1 MVIGVLGGT
10 GQLGGATVAELRRR
24 GHRAVVLSRR
34 PPEDGGEHRPV
45 DVESGVG
52 LAFAMCGLDAVVE
65 TLNGP
70 PGVLVW
76 GTERALAAARVAGV
90 EHVVSLS
97 AAGAGR
103 VPHEYYRAKAE
114 QEAVVRSSGVPW
126 SIVRAAQLHSLLD
139 TVFAAGARRG
149 LLPLLRAPL
158 EPVDRVEVA
167 AALADR
173 VEAGPDE
180 AVTAFA
186 GPHVERLD
194 RLARQWARARGVR
207 RLPVVIPAVTPLLQ
221 AVRDGG
227 LIDPAPVRGRVSFAD
242 WLGGP
247 PRAPAP
253 AVAAREAAA

>member
-1 MVIGVLGGT
+1 MVIGVLGGS
-10 GQLGGATVAELRRR
+10 GQVGGATAAELRRR

-34 PPEDGGEHRPV
+34 PPDEGGEHRPV

-65 TLNGP
+65 TLSGP

-103 VPHEYYRAKAE
+103 VPHEYYRAKAA
-114 QEAVVRSSGVPW
+114 QEAVVRDCGVPW
-126 SIVRAAQLHSLLD
+126 SILRAAQFHSLLD
-139 TVFAAGARRG
+139 SVFASAARRG
-149 LLPLLRAPL
+149 VMPLLRAPL
-158 EPVDRVEVA
+158 EPVDVREVA
-167 AALADR
+167 AALAER
-173 VEAGPDE
+173 IEAGPDE

-194 RLARQWARARGVR
+194 RLARQWARARGAR
-207 RLPVVIPAVTPLLQ
+207 RLPVVVPSVGPLIQ
-221 AVRDGG
+221 AVRDGA
-227 LIDPAPVRGRVSFAD
+227 LLDPAPVRGRVAFAD

-247 PRAPAP
+247 PRRPATT
-253 AVAAREAAA
+253 VATREAAA